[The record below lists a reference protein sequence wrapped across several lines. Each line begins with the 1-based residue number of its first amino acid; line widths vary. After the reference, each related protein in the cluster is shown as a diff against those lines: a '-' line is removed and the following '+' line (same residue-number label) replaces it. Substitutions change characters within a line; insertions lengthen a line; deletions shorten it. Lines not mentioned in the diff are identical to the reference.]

1 GRRVLGEPG
10 ADRRERRRE
19 GAAPDDRHGEPRVR
33 RRDPRALRASTR
45 HHAARRCRD
54 PVVPPPQRARRLPA
68 AGGLPRPP
76 RQGRVPGTIRRR
88 LPAQAGRR
96 RELRPL
102 VRDAVRARAHRGHRD
117 PRSCPDR
124 RRAPAGRCVRR
135 RLDPG
140 GGPDAVRG
148 APRPAVPTRER
159 RLSRPRV
166 HPVRHRVVPV
176 PHAATGRTP
185 RERVV
190 LRLQPREDLPM
201 SDRPN
206 GRRTAIL
213 GGGKMGEALLSGL
226 IRSGGRTPD
235 ELIVT
240 CRRDER
246 ARELAGKYGVTAT
259 LDNGEATRWADVL
272 VLMAKPQDMEIL
284 VEQIRE
290 HVSTSDLVIS
300 FAAGIRT
307 SCVEK
312 HLPDD
317 VPVVRVM
324 SNVPVM
330 VDEAMSVI
338 AAGSHAGDED
348 LSVAEELLGYVG
360 KVLRLKETHLDAVT
374 ATSGSGPA
382 YFFLLAEAMIE
393 ACILLGLSRDVATEL
408 IVQTML
414 GSAKMLRDTG
424 RHPVELREMVTSPG
438 GTTIEAIRRLEEAG
452 VRAAF
457 LNAIDAAK
465 RRSEELARGDD
476 EEERS

>member
-1 GRRVLGEPG
+1 VSE
-10 ADRRERRRE
+10 RER
-19 GAAPDDRHGEPRVR
+19 
-33 RRDPRALRASTR
+33 S
-45 HHAARRCRD
+45 
-54 PVVPPPQRARRLPA
+54 
-68 AGGLPRPP
+68 
-76 RQGRVPGTIRRR
+76 
-88 LPAQAGRR
+88 
-96 RELRPL
+96 
-102 VRDAVRARAHRGHRD
+102 
-117 PRSCPDR
+117 S
-124 RRAPAGRCVRR
+124 
-135 RLDPG
+135 
-140 GGPDAVRG
+140 
-148 APRPAVPTRER
+148 
-159 RLSRPRV
+159 
-166 HPVRHRVVPV
+166 
-176 PHAATGRTP
+176 
-185 RERVV
+185 
-190 LRLQPREDLPM
+190 
-201 SDRPN
+201 
-206 GRRTAIL
+206 GRRTAFL

-235 ELIVT
+235 ELMVT

-246 ARELAGKYGVTAT
+246 ARELAGKYGVVAT
-259 LDNGEATRWADVL
+259 LDNAEATRWADVL

-284 VEQIRE
+284 LEQIRE
-290 HVSTSDLVIS
+290 HVTTDDLVIS

-307 SCVEK
+307 SFVEK

-317 VPVVRVM
+317 VAVVRVM

-338 AAGSHAGDED
+338 SAGSNAGDTE
-348 LSVAEELLGYVG
+348 LAIAEELLGYVG

-424 RHPVELREMVTSPG
+424 KHPVELREMVTSPG

-465 RRSEELARGDD
+465 RRSDELARGDD
-476 EEERS
+476 HEERT